1 MSCLFKDAFVLRCM
15 EEVEIAKGRVLACE
29 ERSFLVL
36 GFHFSFHI
44 YLFFIWCILH
54 HFPNPKTKKLIASH

>member
-15 EEVEIAKGRVLACE
+15 EEVEFVKGRVFACE

-36 GFHFSFHI
+36 VSIFPFT
-44 YLFFIWCILH
+44 FIFLSSSAFCTIFPILK
-54 HFPNPKTKKLIASH
+54 PKI